1 MKREFG
7 DASTFKVD
15 FVDQSGLG
23 SFELHQHVY
32 NASRFTFLLRLDSY
46 QSNCQRMWLE
56 YRWRFNSLAGA
67 QLQTSDSKQLH
78 ISVVR
83 TFSTE
88 ESARASFSLWV
99 ESVRNDLDVA
109 ASERI

>member
-7 DASTFKVD
+7 DASTFTVD
-15 FVDQSGLG
+15 VVDQSGLG

-32 NASRFTFLLRLDSY
+32 NTNRFNFLLRLDSY
-46 QSNCQRMWLE
+46 QSNCQRTWLE

-67 QLQTSDSKQLH
+67 QLQTSDNKQLQ

-83 TFSTE
+83 TFTTE
-88 ESARASFSLWV
+88 ESARAAFALWV
-99 ESVRNDLDVA
+99 ECVRSDLDVA